1 MELAWEPT
9 SRGPPLYR
17 PPPGDWK
24 DVAKFTQRVAEG
36 APKGRLELGLP
47 APATAPSW
55 ASSSVLWA
63 DGAAQVPIPLP
74 LTCPWPASEG
84 GLRTKCDPAIKS
96 IPNQLFSQP
105 TRLKG
110 GYLIPIYGAEQLGLA
125 WVFEREHGVPWVS
138 PALARGTWEWGH
150 LGRPRKL
157 RGQPVKYGWEYKIR
171 GLKMEGQCGHI
182 FPSVYEEPGLLSNSR
197 EDTGGFKAESN
208 MILIAR
214 WLWDPL
220 VTASGG

>member
-1 MELAWEPT
+1 MELAWEST

-36 APKGRLELGLP
+36 TPEGRLELGLP

-105 TRLKG
+105 TR
-110 GYLIPIYGAEQLGLA
+110 PPQ
-125 WVFEREHGVPWVS
+125 RGVPNPHLWGRAAGPGLS
-138 PALARGTWEWGH
+138 LWTWAWGAL
-150 LGRPRKL
+150 
-157 RGQPVKYGWEYKIR
+157 GQPS
-171 GLKMEGQCGHI
+171 LGQGNLR
-182 FPSVYEEPGLLSNSR
+182 VRASR
-197 EDTGGFKAESN
+197 EATQVEGPACQVRVR
-208 MILIAR
+208 I
-214 WLWDPL
+214 
-220 VTASGG
+220 